1 MRKVICLAVVV
12 LMIAAVAF
20 AATTKKVPITEKDLP
35 GLKGTWEGILTFGV
49 FEAKTAPCSLE
60 ILSDKVPVKG
70 KLTVDVPQ
78 EVANIYSVQSGKQSI
93 QNNEGK
99 LTKQGSLMWTGGG
112 DAAHFFEIWFTDAKK
127 RQLFYFFKGMRG
139 DATLTKKK

>member
-70 KLTVDVPQ
+70 KLTIDVPQ
-78 EVANIYSVQSGKQSI
+78 EVATQFGAMSGKQSAE
-93 QNNEGK
+93 NNEGK
-99 LTKQGSLMWTGGG
+99 LTKQGSLIWTSG
-112 DAAHFFEIWFTDAKK
+112 DAAGTFVEVWFTDAKK
-127 RQLFYFFKGMRG
+127 LQLFYFFKGMRG